1 MELYN
6 FFSVQVKAIDIDKLE
21 ELKACFQELKHECV
35 NVQLVQFK
43 DEFSIIGQIYGDDTN
58 VGDTTLLSIFTEINY
73 TWFDARCPKINNI
86 EL

>member
-6 FFSVQVKAIDIDKLE
+6 FFSETVKTFETDKLE
-21 ELKACFQELKHECV
+21 ELKACFEYLKPECV
-35 NVQLVQFK
+35 NVQLIQFK

-58 VGDTTLLSIFTEINY
+58 VGDMTLLSIFTEINY

-86 EL
+86 